1 MNKPTY
7 LTRQGV
13 KKLEA
18 ELHYLET
25 EKRVEVAAYLQA
37 AREDGDTLENSA
49 LEDAMHLQAFVEGRI
64 ARLRATLCE
73 AVVIEAKT
81 LADKGV
87 HPGSFVTVVTDDTRE
102 RQVYQ
107 IVGSPEADPLEGRIS
122 NESPLGQALLGQ
134 PSGAKISYQS
144 PDGEIRL
151 TILKIK

>member
-1 MNKPTY
+1 MSKPTY

-13 KKLEA
+13 KKLET
-18 ELHYLET
+18 ELRYLET
-25 EKRVEVAAYLQA
+25 EKRVEVAAYLQS
-37 AREDGDTLENSA
+37 AREDGDILENSA
-49 LEDAMHLQAFVEGRI
+49 LEDAIYVQAFVEGRI
-64 ARLRATLCE
+64 AHLRATLRE
-73 AVVIEAKT
+73 AVVIEAET
-81 LADKGV
+81 LVDKWV
-87 HPGSFVTVVTDDTRE
+87 HVGSFVTVVTDDTCE
-102 RQVYQ
+102 RQTYQ